1 MQAVIFWW
9 GREVVSAQWGVPY
22 QCLRKKGG
30 ERGKKALALG
40 QKMDRQTRVFIAQL
54 LQYLLLLPTPKFNC
68 MHRDIIDASFCRVYK
83 SISYYCIFSGLRMPF
98 KIILGLLGVFPSYW
112 NPLEISPHPK
122 KSCSL
127 PYRQL
132 SKIPSAK
139 SKKKVLWFGVFLVN
153 FIKWSGP
160 KLSKKSLFY
169 CTACQIKFLKLEE
182 PKISI

>member
-1 MQAVIFWW
+1 M
-9 GREVVSAQWGVPY
+9 SAQWGVPY

-98 KIILGLLGVFPSYW
+98 KIILGLLGVFPSY
-112 NPLEISPHPK
+112 
-122 KSCSL
+122 
-127 PYRQL
+127 
-132 SKIPSAK
+132 
-139 SKKKVLWFGVFLVN
+139 
-153 FIKWSGP
+153 
-160 KLSKKSLFY
+160 
-169 CTACQIKFLKLEE
+169 
-182 PKISI
+182 